1 MNVYLNINDIKKKKS
16 EITEIDLQD
25 NIRYLYPKKNTIM
38 EGEFTKILFSKEY
51 VTMNGIY
58 LHLPFVVDTRKIYEN
73 NHIRFLVQNNVQNN
87 NVVSDLKMIEKTLL
101 TNYSDYYKIKKQFEY
116 TLSRQL
122 HSNQIRVYHDISNKS
137 RRTRYVI
144 KISGIWESVDKIGLT
159 FKILEL

>member
-1 MNVYLNINDIKKKKS
+1 
-16 EITEIDLQD
+16 
-25 NIRYLYPKKNTIM
+25 M

-144 KISGIWESVDKIGLT
+144 KISGIWETVDKIGLT